1 MVVPIC
7 LQDWMSCTGCFLG
20 TTALEADVN
29 AAPKNTLNNEEVR
42 GQSWKEMEGGGNDML
57 SALF

>member
-7 LQDWMSCTGCFLG
+7 FQDWMSYTGCFLG

-29 AAPKNTLNNEEVR
+29 VATKNTLNNEEVR
-42 GQSWKEMEGGGNDML
+42 GQSWKEMEGKDNDML
-57 SALF
+57 STLF

>member
-1 MVVPIC
+1 
-7 LQDWMSCTGCFLG
+7 MSCTGCFLG